1 MGRVRNMNCKKK
13 KMRKNIY
20 KKYMQIKR
28 SNFNV
33 EEDLM
38 RKFNVI

>member
-1 MGRVRNMNCKKK
+1 MNCVK

-33 EEDLM
+33 EKDLM

>member
-1 MGRVRNMNCKKK
+1 
-13 KMRKNIY
+13 MRKKNDLQ
-20 KKYMQIKR
+20 KHAENKR